1 MGKIYFTSIRLAFAL
16 VCVGAS
22 LILGGHWLGL
32 IPDSAPV
39 KLRARNDMTETIAI
53 NAAAHVRKNQW
64 SDLKTTLQTHVDRSD
79 QLISIGVRSDMGT
92 LRIATGHHEDTW
104 RQRDE
109 ENSRVQAYNVPITL
123 NRRPWGQVEVCFAND
138 QPTAMGKA
146 MGNPVTR
153 LLVYFFVAGLVAYT
167 IFVTRIM
174 RVFNSTQVVPDRVRQ
189 ALDTLAEGL
198 LILDEQEKIVLANQA
213 FAESVGM
220 QSSELIGATASHL
233 PWEHIDGTPDSS
245 YPWTMAIDQFA
256 VKTDHLLRF
265 NLPDGQQCIFSVN
278 AAPLGNDASH
288 KGTLA
293 TFRDVT
299 HIEKHRV
306 ELESMLSML
315 RSSRDE
321 VERKNAELEIL
332 ATQDA
337 LTGCLNRRAFF
348 ARFDRLWEAAKK
360 ANAPL
365 SCIMIDNDHFKNVND
380 TYGHQVGDEVLRR
393 VARTIRDQ
401 HGERGLVCRYG
412 GEEFCVVLPGCTLEQ
427 ALDLANETREAIAA
441 ITFDDPAELTLT
453 ASMGVSEMCFEP
465 VDPQE
470 MINQAD
476 ICLYTAKHRGRNC
489 VVQFDPNTPEGEALA
504 ETTSEENASELS
516 LDRIDIPYRAV
527 TALVAALSYRD
538 ANTAEHSRRVAELC
552 NRVADDILDQQQIFV
567 LEVAALLHD
576 IGKVG
581 VPDHVLLKPGPL
593 TPEEWEIMSRH
604 DRIGVE
610 IVASAFDCNE
620 LTNIMGS
627 HHAFFG
633 GVGRHEDLPQGLDIP
648 IGGRILTICDSYDAM
663 VSDRVYRKGCSH
675 RDAIAELRRCAG
687 TQFDP
692 EMVEHFALKIT
703 HKPVSSTDSCSIR
716 NSEAAIQI
724 GYQVERLAE
733 AVDSQDASSMKMLAA
748 RLSMYARNCN
758 LEPIALQADKIEHQI
773 DADNIQWINLLRDTY
788 ELLDIC
794 RSAQSEILNETLEGA
809 HNAMQK

>member
-1 MGKIYFTSIRLAFAL
+1 M
-16 VCVGAS
+16 
-22 LILGGHWLGL
+22 
-32 IPDSAPV
+32 
-39 KLRARNDMTETIAI
+39 KLRARNDLTETIAV

-64 SDLKTTLQTHVDRSD
+64 SDLKSTLESHVDRTEE
-79 QLISIGVRSDMGT
+79 LVSIGVRSDLGT
-92 LRIATGHHEDTW
+92 LRVDTGHHESVWSSAGEDHYAL
-104 RQRDE
+104 
-109 ENSRVQAYNVPITL
+109 QAFNVPITL
-123 NRRPWGQVEVCFAND
+123 NRRHWGHVEVCFANEN
-138 QPTAMGKA
+138 PTWMAQAMA
-146 MGNPVTR
+146 HPLTR
-153 LLVYFFVAGLVAYT
+153 LLAYFFVAGLIAYS
-167 IFVTRIM
+167 IFVAKIM
-174 RVFNSTQVVPDRVRQ
+174 RLFNNTQVVPDRVRQ

-198 LILDEQEKIVLANQA
+198 LVLDEQEKIVLANRA
-213 FAESVGM
+213 FAENVGM
-220 QSSELIGATASHL
+220 KSADLIGATASHL
-233 PWEHIDGTPDSS
+233 PWEFIDNSS
-245 YPWTMAIDQFA
+245 DTAFPWTQAIDQFE

-265 NLPDGQQCIFSVN
+265 NLADGQQRIFSVN
-278 AAPLGNDASH
+278 AAPLGSDAAH

-321 VERKNAELEIL
+321 IERKNAELEIL

-348 ARFDRLWEAAKK
+348 SKFDRLWEDARTQRK
-360 ANAPL
+360 PL
-365 SCIMIDNDHFKNVND
+365 SCLMIDNDHFKAVND

-393 VARTIRDQ
+393 VSRCIRER
-401 HGERGLVCRYG
+401 HGDAGLVCRYG
-412 GEEFCVVLPGCTLEQ
+412 GEEFCVVLPGCSLEQ
-427 ALDLANETREAIAA
+427 ALELANATREAIAA
-441 ITFDDPAELTLT
+441 IVFDDPADLALTV
-453 ASMGVSEMCFEP
+453 SMGVSETRFAA

-476 ICLYTAKHRGRNC
+476 MCLYTAKHQGRNC
-489 VVQFDPNTPEGEALA
+489 VVPFDPEMQSGNMPGEA
-504 ETTSEENASELS
+504 TGSSTRDNAPQE
-516 LDRIDIPYRAV
+516 RVDIPYRAV

-552 NRVADDILDQQQIFV
+552 SRTADGILNQQDTFV

-610 IVASAFDCNE
+610 IVAGAFDCQQ
-620 LTNIMGS
+620 LTDIMGS
-627 HHAFFG
+627 HHSFYG
-633 GVGRHEDLPQGLDIP
+633 GKGRNDDLPIGTDIP
-648 IGGRILTICDSYDAM
+648 KGGRLLTICDSYDAM
-663 VSDRVYRKGCSH
+663 VSDRVYRKGCTH
-675 RDAIAELRRCAG
+675 EDAITELRRCAG

-692 EMVEHFALKIT
+692 DLVEHFAQIVT
-703 HKPVSSTDSCSIR
+703 SKPSENTNSGLAR

-733 AVDSQDASSMKMLAA
+733 AVDTQDAGSMKMLAT

-758 LEPIALQADKIEHQI
+758 LEQIALQADKIEHQI
-773 DADNIQWINLLRDTY
+773 DVDEIQWIQLLRDTR
-788 ELLDIC
+788 ELLEIC
-794 RSAQSEILNETLEGA
+794 RAAQCEILNETLQADGA
-809 HNAMQK
+809 ITK